1 MAVSG
6 ILRRWAPFAFAAT
19 ALAVLSPSSFA
30 VDPGVADYRFSQPYT
45 HGNLTIFMVHGKP
58 GLTGK
63 TPLTLQEALQQGLV
77 RVIETS
83 SVNQLEVENLGGDAV
98 FIQSG
103 DIVKGG
109 KQDRVLSV
117 DLILPPH
124 SGKVSIASF
133 CVEQGRWSPRDK
145 EDAKTFSHSADRLP
159 SRDIKVAANAPLMAS
174 GDSPPPAPPSGGRRV
189 PQQRGD
195 ATVGSAQ
202 GKVWRGVADMQE
214 KLKRNVGTTVAA
226 PQSASSLQLSMEN
239 EKLKQATET
248 YVAALKDAIDKEP
261 DAIGFVFAINGQIN
275 SADVYGA
282 PALFRKMWLK
292 LLQASVVEAIAERK
306 EGAPADVP
314 TVDAVRRFMT
324 DAENGKRA
332 DRQVGDGVTIQTR
345 DADKAQFLESRAKT
359 GGGYVHRSYVAK

>member
-19 ALAVLSPSSFA
+19 ALAVFSPSSFA

-45 HGNLTIFMVHGKP
+45 HGNLTIFLIHGKP
-58 GLTGK
+58 GLDGK
-63 TPLTLQEALQQGLV
+63 TPITLQEALQQGVV
-77 RVIETS
+77 RVIETG
-83 SVNQLEVENLGGDAV
+83 SVNLLEVENLGGDAV

-117 DLILPPH
+117 DLILPPR

-145 EDAKTFSHSADRLP
+145 EDAKTFSRSADRLP

-174 GDSPPPAPPSGGRRV
+174 NEPTSSPPPSDGRRT
-189 PQQRGD
+189 PQQRSD

-248 YVAALKDAIDKEP
+248 YVAALKGAIEKEP
-261 DAIGFVFAINGQIN
+261 EAIGYVFAINGQIN

-282 PALFRKMWLK
+282 PALFRKMWPK

-306 EGAPADVP
+306 EGTPADVP
-314 TVDAVRRFMT
+314 TVESVRTFMAN
-324 DAENGKRA
+324 AEGGKRA
-332 DRQVGDGVTIQTR
+332 ERQVGDGVTIQTR
-345 DADKAQFLESRAKT
+345 DADKSQFLESRAKST
-359 GGGYVHRSYVAK
+359 SGYVHRSYVAK